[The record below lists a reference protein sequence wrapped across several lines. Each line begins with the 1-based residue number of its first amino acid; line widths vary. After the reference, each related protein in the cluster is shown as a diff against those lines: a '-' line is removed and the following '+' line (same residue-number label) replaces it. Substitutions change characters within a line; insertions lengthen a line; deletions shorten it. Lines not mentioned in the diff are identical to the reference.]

1 MAALLCI
8 LTGFLV
14 AGGVFLMLDRNLVKF
29 LFGLVL
35 LSNAANLV
43 LLNAGRL
50 TRYTP
55 AFIADGDK
63 LPPADVANALPQA
76 FILTAIVISFGLL
89 AFALILA
96 YRAYQ
101 EMGTIDMDALE
112 SHTFSYDNSCD
123 GYEYTCEEGVI

>member
-1 MAALLCI
+1 MAVLLCF
-8 LTGFLV
+8 LMGFLV
-14 AGGVFLMLDRNLVKF
+14 AAGVFLMLDRNLVKF

-50 TRYTP
+50 TLYTP
-55 AFIADGDK
+55 PFVPEGEK
-63 LPPADVANALPQA
+63 FPPPDVANALPQA

-89 AFALILA
+89 AFALVLA

-101 EMGTIDMDALE
+101 EMGSIDMDELE
-112 SHTFSYDNSCD
+112 SNTTAFD
-123 GYEYTCEEGVI
+123 GISDASWEDELI